1 MFGFFKKKKHEGVG
15 EAEVRSVCV
24 IFNLINH
31 ASLMAAVLYAT
42 VLEERTALDV
52 HLVDVRDVFPDDADQ
67 YIWFEAGTMEEYRA
81 YYVSQYSAAK
91 VAPSSELMK
100 RFDAIEKRS
109 TYVTEDSRQ
118 DMLVDDTVIGKAFRE
133 LVDCEII
140 SNSERVLFSKYA
152 MLSIGWLHQSS
163 EAHEIV
169 AYSEALQWC
178 YHRYSGKPMTIADFK
193 QLSSVTEEKVEEYI
207 RDQKNVNRS
216 IAQRCKSAYV
226 DGKFVYYLTA
236 TGSEIYGII
245 RRIRVTKNEFLH
257 CSLGSNG
264 IILYASSAVTS
275 EDFIESFV
283 GQGILNLIPKI
294 VHR

>member
-1 MFGFFKKKKHEGVG
+1 MFGFFKRKKEESSNG
-15 EAEVRSVCV
+15 AEVRSVCV

-52 HLVDVRDVFPDDADQ
+52 HLVDIRDVFPDDADA
-67 YIWFEAGTMEEYRA
+67 YVWFEAGTMEEYRA

-91 VAPSSELMK
+91 ITPGPELMK
-100 RFDAIEKRS
+100 GFDAIEAKS
-109 TYVTEDSRQ
+109 TYVFEDTRQ

-133 LVDCEII
+133 LTDFEII
-140 SNSERVLFSKYA
+140 NQSERTLFSKYA
-152 MLSIGWLHQSS
+152 VLSMGWLQQSS
-163 EAHEIV
+163 EPSDVV
-169 AYSEALQWC
+169 AYHEALQWC
-178 YHRYSGKPMTIADFK
+178 YHRYCGKPMTIADLK
-193 QLSSVTEEKVEEYI
+193 QLSTVSEEKVEEYI

-245 RRIRVTKNEFLH
+245 RRIRVTKNDFIH

-264 IILYASSAVTS
+264 VILYASSAIIS
-275 EDFIESFV
+275 EDFTRSFI
-283 GQGILNLIPKI
+283 GQGVLNLIPKI
-294 VHR
+294 IHR